1 MLMEKFDYKEAL
13 AELEDIAAKVE
24 DPSTGLDDID
34 RYIRHSGELIEKCR
48 EYLRTERTSIDH
60 MI

>member
-34 RYIRHSGELIEKCR
+34 RYIRRSGELIEKCR